1 MMIEIESAYR
11 RLSTEDKRILFLRYA
26 ESMDYK
32 EISNF
37 LSLNSDDA
45 ARMRGNRAVK
55 RLVFKLGGFRPYLD
69 KDTPDNKS
77 EGEDNIVEG
86 DKPSNYSEGNETSSE
101 EL

>member
-1 MMIEIESAYR
+1 MIEIESAYR

-55 RLVFKLGGFRPYLD
+55 RLVIKLGGYKPF
-69 KDTPDNKS
+69 KDSDTTPSK
-77 EGEDNIVEG
+77 
-86 DKPSNYSEGNETSSE
+86 ETDSE
-101 EL
+101 EESQLEE